1 VEWLYVEGCDMSKE
15 LAQVEALKTL
25 MIIYAQDGM
34 QLRGGGGILTREKQ
48 DELDVLEGKL
58 DEIMKK
64 IEELAGIGYTLQ

>member
-1 VEWLYVEGCDMSKE
+1 MSKE